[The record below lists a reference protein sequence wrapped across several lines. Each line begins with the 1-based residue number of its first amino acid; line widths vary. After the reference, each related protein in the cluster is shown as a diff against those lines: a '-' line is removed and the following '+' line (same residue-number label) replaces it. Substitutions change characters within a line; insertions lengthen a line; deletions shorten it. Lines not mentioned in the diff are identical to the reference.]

1 MFLLHIS
8 KNKLE
13 RSNLQQIAHLKK
25 LNREI
30 KKQISFF
37 NSLKKNKKF
46 KSLRFLLSKNLKK
59 NCLIFRSKT
68 LINYIIGIS
77 IYRTNIIL
85 YLSDVKGIIKF
96 FITSGSLGI
105 KRKQKKKK
113 IAVLIK
119 LIKFMMLKVKSISK
133 NDLIALHLKNFNER
147 LGSFTSVFL
156 SKYYNIELVKI
167 NTNQPHNGCRPR
179 KVKRKK
185 RRNLNFDKNS

>member
-13 RSNLQQIAHLKK
+13 RNNLQQIAHLKK
-25 LNREI
+25 LNKEI
-30 KKQISFF
+30 RKQIFFF

-46 KSLRFLLSKNLKK
+46 KSLRLLLSKNLQK
-59 NCLIFRSKT
+59 NSLIFRSKT

-133 NDLIALHLKNFNER
+133 DDLIALHLKNFNER
-147 LGSFTSVFL
+147 LGSFTSTFL

-179 KVKRKK
+179 KIKRKK
-185 RRNLNFDKNS
+185 RRNLNFDKNL